1 MMKTITKF
9 MTLCALFVGVNVSAQ
24 TYITSFPHSETFEEG
39 VPTAF
44 VGGSVTSGTQ
54 IGSVFTANTSTD
66 VGTALFDGDQ
76 STDGAQAITVGETDV
91 FTISYTSYFGWL
103 GNGKVATFSVKNS
116 DGIELIS
123 YGYDTKAPNLTTVK
137 ICGGNNLLETPISL
151 QSKYNDSKGANGLTG
166 GKSLQCYRNIED
178 YNTKVTIVIAKS
190 SASITFVNPSRGV
203 NTTLSASIGSDV
215 KVDLVSINLGNETDE
230 PDRGPAIDNMTITKE
245 TAQSSTYTLKKV
257 CSGVELSTEELNGI
271 VGKAI
276 VVNNDPIFVGDKKYF
291 YVSDD
296 SEGKTIANDGST
308 VVTVTYREA
317 ETYSYS
323 VKSSTGTTIAEGSN
337 FEGESIT
344 TPYPM
349 YVNEDGV
356 LYQSNVENK
365 EYNHVF
371 TLTTDAQEEVITYN
385 ETEIV
390 DVVMLVEAETLLGM
404 TPSAGNGGTATI
416 RSSNAKVAYP
426 AEDVQIITIPA
437 GKYQIVVDIYGGQKA
452 PGELTMTI
460 GEASHTFTSVASTY
474 HSIQSWDVELTKEES
489 PLMALKGGGNG
500 VAYDFIYIIKT
511 GNVTPISDI
520 NADKAV
526 DNDYYDLSGRKVVN
540 PVKGNIYING
550 GKLIR
555 Y

>member
-24 TYITSFPHSETFEEG
+24 TTLSPSATVIHSGEYADEVKYVEGAESWKITYSYKPGRTTLSDLVTATYGSSYAMIAKFDASSILDGRIVTSAKLNYSSYCTVATKKSNVQIYQMNGTNWNATTATWNSINVEENFGCFGTVLSDVNHNNTKTSVEVDVTDLLSEDEDK
-39 VPTAF
+39 VIAF
-44 VGGSVTSGTQ
+44 V
-54 IGSVFTANTSTD
+54 FTTATGREQEISDLQLVVESADASSSSIYTLKYMCGAD
-66 VGTALFDGDQ
+66 VLK
-76 STDGAQAITVGETDV
+76 TVE
-91 FTISYTSYFGWL
+91 YT
-103 GNGKVATFSVKNS
+103 
-116 DGIELIS
+116 
-123 YGYDTKAPNLTTVK
+123 
-137 ICGGNNLLETPISL
+137 
-151 QSKYNDSKGANGLTG
+151 GANGFAISVG
-166 GKSLQCYRNIED
+166 DADKEPFFNAD
-178 YNTKVTIVIAKS
+178 NTK
-190 SASITFVNPSRGV
+190 
-203 NTTLSASIGSDV
+203 
-215 KVDLVSINLGNETDE
+215 
-230 PDRGPAIDNMTITKE
+230 
-245 TAQSSTYTLKKV
+245 
-257 CSGVELSTEELNGI
+257 
-271 VGKAI
+271 
-276 VVNNDPIFVGDKKYF
+276 KYI

-296 SEGKTIANDGST
+296 SEGKTIASDGST
-308 VVTVTYREA
+308 VVTVTCREA

-323 VKSSTGTTIAEGSN
+323 VKSSTGEVLANGSN

-344 TPYPM
+344 IPYPM

-356 LYQSNVENK
+356 LYQADVENSQ
-365 EYNHVF
+365 YNHVF
-371 TLTTDAQEEVITYN
+371 TLTTNAQEEVITYN

-404 TPSAGNGGTATI
+404 TPSTGNNGTATI

-437 GKYQIVVDIYGGQKA
+437 GKYRIVVDIYGGQKA

-460 GEASHTFTSVASTY
+460 DEASHTFTSVSQTY

>member
-1 MMKTITKF
+1 MKTITKF

-44 VGGSVTSGTQ
+44 LGGSVVSGTE

-103 GNGKVATFSVKNS
+103 SNGKEATFSVKNS

-123 YGYDTKAPNLTTVK
+123 YGYNTKAPNLTTVK

-151 QSKYNDSKGANGLTG
+151 QSKYNDSKGANGITG
-166 GKSLQCYRNIED
+166 NGSPFRNIED

-215 KVDLVSINLGNETDE
+215 KVDLVSINLGNETASE
-230 PDRGPAIDNMTITKE
+230 DRGPAIDNMTITKE

-257 CSGVELSTEELNGI
+257 CSGVELSTEELNGF
-271 VGKAI
+271 VGNEI
-276 VVNNDPIFVGDKKYF
+276 VVKEDAFFNSDKTKKYI

-296 SEGKTIANDGST
+296 SEGKTIASDGST

-323 VKSSTGTTIAEGSN
+323 VKSSTDVVLAEGSN
-337 FEGESIT
+337 FEGEIFNYS
-344 TPYPM
+344 YPK
-349 YVNEDGV
+349 YLTDANGKVTHKIDG
-356 LYQSNVENK
+356 
-365 EYNHVF
+365 
-371 TLTTDAQEEVITYN
+371 LTTFSASVVLSENTDIQVPY
-385 ETEIV
+385 TE
-390 DVVMLVEAETLLGM
+390 
-404 TPSAGNGGTATI
+404 
-416 RSSNAKVAYP
+416 Y
-426 AEDVQIITIPA
+426 
-437 GKYQIVVDIYGGQKA
+437 
-452 PGELTMTI
+452 I
-460 GEASHTFTSVASTY
+460 GEAYYVEVEDKVSGTVDNNSKLSKGSAVRAFDPVLVFTVPFDGIFSIEYGAYTNNVKYESYFVLNDGEADVWTSQNVQNSINYYNVFIDEGITFAKGK
-474 HSIQSWDVELTKEES
+474 ELTLS
-489 PLMALKGGGNG
+489 TSSSSTNP
-500 VAYDFIYIIKT
+500 FIDYMLFVVSK
-511 GNVTPISDI
+511 NTPISDI

>member
-1 MMKTITKF
+1 MKTITKF

-24 TYITSFPHSETFEEG
+24 TTVLYERGFETEWSESDLEKWTSSSVIDTKEIVDNNLHFAVGNRGYEIVCGESITSDVASVIELTGSWKLTNIANGYGFIKLGDIELRADRSGFKGTVVIGGVETVISGLNKTELQDGAIWNYSFKIDKA
-39 VPTAF
+39 T
-44 VGGSVTSGTQ
+44 GSVSYTIDLPLHEDVVGTGSIVNALTSL
-54 IGSVFTANTSTD
+54 SVGFVKSKTCSTD
-66 VGTALFDGDQ
+66 FSIVSIKLT
-76 STDGAQAITVGETDV
+76 ETKQEV
-91 FTISYTSYFGWL
+91 ESASYIAKFVD
-103 GNGKVATFSVKNS
+103 GNGVDIKEETRTGVVDAGINILPTDKEPFFNS
-116 DGIELIS
+116 DK
-123 YGYDTKAPNLTTVK
+123 T
-137 ICGGNNLLETPISL
+137 
-151 QSKYNDSKGANGLTG
+151 
-166 GKSLQCYRNIED
+166 
-178 YNTKVTIVIAKS
+178 
-190 SASITFVNPSRGV
+190 
-203 NTTLSASIGSDV
+203 
-215 KVDLVSINLGNETDE
+215 
-230 PDRGPAIDNMTITKE
+230 
-245 TAQSSTYTLKKV
+245 
-257 CSGVELSTEELNGI
+257 
-271 VGKAI
+271 
-276 VVNNDPIFVGDKKYF
+276 KKYI

-296 SEGKTIANDGST
+296 SEGKTIASDSST
-308 VVTVTYREA
+308 VVTVTCREA

-323 VKSSTGTTIAEGSN
+323 VKSSTGTTIADGAN

-344 TPYPM
+344 IPYPM

-356 LYQSNVENK
+356 LYQADTEK
-365 EYNHVF
+365 DQYNHVF
-371 TLTTDAQEEVITYN
+371 TLTTNAQEEVITYN

-390 DVVMLVEAETLLGM
+390 DVVMLVEAETLFGM
-404 TPSAGNGGTATI
+404 TPSTGNGGTATI

>member
-1 MMKTITKF
+1 MKTITKF

-24 TYITSFPHSETFEEG
+24 TTVLYERGFETEWSETDLEKWTSSSVIDTKEIVDNNLHFAVGNRGYEIVCGESITSDATSVIEWTGSWKLTNVAYGYGFIKLGDIELRADRSASKGTVVIGGVETVFGLNKTELQDG
-39 VPTAF
+39 AIWNYSF
-44 VGGSVTSGTQ
+44 RIDKARGSVSYTIDLPS
-54 IGSVFTANTSTD
+54 SEDV
-66 VGTALFDGDQ
+66 VGTGSTVNALTSLSVGFVKSKTCG
-76 STDGAQAITVGETDV
+76 TDFSIVSIKLTETKQEV
-91 FTISYTSYFGWL
+91 ETASYAVKFVD
-103 GNGKVATFSVKNS
+103 GNGVDIKEAETRTGVVDAGINILPTDKESFFNS
-116 DGIELIS
+116 DK
-123 YGYDTKAPNLTTVK
+123 T
-137 ICGGNNLLETPISL
+137 
-151 QSKYNDSKGANGLTG
+151 
-166 GKSLQCYRNIED
+166 
-178 YNTKVTIVIAKS
+178 
-190 SASITFVNPSRGV
+190 
-203 NTTLSASIGSDV
+203 
-215 KVDLVSINLGNETDE
+215 
-230 PDRGPAIDNMTITKE
+230 
-245 TAQSSTYTLKKV
+245 
-257 CSGVELSTEELNGI
+257 
-271 VGKAI
+271 
-276 VVNNDPIFVGDKKYF
+276 KKYF

-296 SEGKTIANDGST
+296 SEGKTIASNGST

-323 VKSSTGTTIAEGSN
+323 VKSSTGEVLAKGSN

-356 LYQSNVENK
+356 LYQADADNQQ
-365 EYNHVF
+365 YNHVF
-371 TLTTDAQEEVITYN
+371 TLTTNAQEEVITYN

-404 TPSAGNGGTATI
+404 TSSTGNGGTATI

-437 GKYQIVVDIYGGQKA
+437 GKYRIVVDIYGGQKA

-460 GEASHTFTSVASTY
+460 DEASHTFTSVSQTY

-489 PLMALKGGGNG
+489 PLMALKGGSNG

>member
-1 MMKTITKF
+1 MKTITKF

-44 VGGSVTSGTQ
+44 VGGSVASGTE
-54 IGSVFTANTSTD
+54 IGNVFTANTSTD

-103 GNGKVATFSVKNS
+103 SNGKEATFSVKNS

-123 YGYDTKAPNLTTVK
+123 YGYNTKAPNLTTVK
-137 ICGGNNLLETPISL
+137 ICGGNNLLETPIPL
-151 QSKYNDSKGANGLTG
+151 QSKYNDSKGANGITG
-166 GKSLQCYRNIED
+166 NGSPFRNIED

-215 KVDLVSINLGNETDE
+215 KVDLVSINLGNETASE
-230 PDRGPAIDNMTITKE
+230 DRGPAIDNMTITKE

-257 CSGVELSTEELNGI
+257 CSGVELSTEELNGF
-271 VGKAI
+271 VGNEI
-276 VVNNDPIFVGDKKYF
+276 VVKEDAFFNSDKTKKYI

-296 SEGKTIANDGST
+296 SEGKTIASDGST

-323 VKSSTGTTIAEGSN
+323 VKSSTDVVLAEGSN

-344 TPYPM
+344 IPYPM

-356 LYQSNVENK
+356 LYQADADK
-365 EYNHVF
+365 QQYNHVF
-371 TLTTDAQEEVITYN
+371 TLTTNAQEEVITYN

-390 DVVMLVEAETLLGM
+390 DVVMLVEAETLLRM
-404 TPSAGNGGTATI
+404 TPSAGNNGTATI

-426 AEDVQIITIPA
+426 AEDVQIITLPA

-460 GEASHTFTSVASTY
+460 GEASHTFTSVSQTY

>member
-1 MMKTITKF
+1 MKTITKF

-24 TYITSFPHSETFEEG
+24 TLSADYEVLGYKVKAFYDLSADSEGKYVPLEEDVRYRDAARGIYNYGGGARTVTLKFPVSNGDLVFFE
-39 VPTAF
+39 
-44 VGGSVTSGTQ
+44 GGSTGVGNAYEVTFGTKEEQYSNSSVLAFTSTSDMESLSFTINKTNYVKYILVMEKDNTLATADYTLRYIDGEGNEFKTTTLSGVVTST
-54 IGSVFTANTSTD
+54 ITLVESNK
-66 VGTALFDGDQ
+66 TALF
-76 STDGAQAITVGETDV
+76 
-91 FTISYTSYFGWL
+91 
-103 GNGKVATFSVKNS
+103 NS
-116 DGIELIS
+116 DK
-123 YGYDTKAPNLTTVK
+123 T
-137 ICGGNNLLETPISL
+137 
-151 QSKYNDSKGANGLTG
+151 
-166 GKSLQCYRNIED
+166 
-178 YNTKVTIVIAKS
+178 
-190 SASITFVNPSRGV
+190 
-203 NTTLSASIGSDV
+203 
-215 KVDLVSINLGNETDE
+215 
-230 PDRGPAIDNMTITKE
+230 
-245 TAQSSTYTLKKV
+245 
-257 CSGVELSTEELNGI
+257 
-271 VGKAI
+271 
-276 VVNNDPIFVGDKKYF
+276 KKYI

-296 SEGKTIANDGST
+296 SEGKTIASDGST
-308 VVTVTYREA
+308 VVTVTCREA

-323 VKSSTGTTIAEGSN
+323 VKSSTGVVLAEGSN

-356 LYQSNVENK
+356 LYQSNVEDK
-365 EYNHVF
+365 QYNHVF

-385 ETEIV
+385 ETEIA
-390 DVVMLVEAETLLGM
+390 DVVMLVEAEKLFGM

-437 GKYQIVVDIYGGQKA
+437 GKYRIVVDIYGGQKA

>member
-24 TYITSFPHSETFEEG
+24 TTVLYERGFETEWSETDLEKWTSSSVIDTKEIVDNTLHFAAGKRGYEIVCGETITSDATSVIEWTGSWKLTNVASGYGFIKLGDIELRADRTGFKGTVVIGGVETVFSGLNRTELQDG
-39 VPTAF
+39 AIWNYSF
-44 VGGSVTSGTQ
+44 RIDKARGSVSYTIDLPS
-54 IGSVFTANTSTD
+54 SEDV
-66 VGTALFDGDQ
+66 VGTGNTVNALT
-76 STDGAQAITVGETDV
+76 SLSVGFVRDRANGSDFSIVSIKLTETKQEV
-91 FTISYTSYFGWL
+91 ETASYAVKFVD
-103 GNGKVATFSVKNS
+103 GNGVNIKEAETRTGVVDAGINIFPTDKESFFNS
-116 DGIELIS
+116 DK
-123 YGYDTKAPNLTTVK
+123 T
-137 ICGGNNLLETPISL
+137 
-151 QSKYNDSKGANGLTG
+151 
-166 GKSLQCYRNIED
+166 
-178 YNTKVTIVIAKS
+178 
-190 SASITFVNPSRGV
+190 
-203 NTTLSASIGSDV
+203 
-215 KVDLVSINLGNETDE
+215 
-230 PDRGPAIDNMTITKE
+230 
-245 TAQSSTYTLKKV
+245 
-257 CSGVELSTEELNGI
+257 
-271 VGKAI
+271 
-276 VVNNDPIFVGDKKYF
+276 KKYF

-296 SEGKTIANDGST
+296 REGKTIASDGST
-308 VVTVTYREA
+308 VVTITYREA
-317 ETYSYS
+317 ETFSYS
-323 VKSSTGTTIAEGSN
+323 VKSSTGTTIAKGSN

-344 TPYPM
+344 IPYPM

-356 LYQSNVENK
+356 LYQADAVNK

-371 TLTTDAQEEVITYN
+371 TLTTNAQEEVITYN

-390 DVVMLVEAETLLGM
+390 DVVVLVEAETLLGM
-404 TPSAGNGGTATI
+404 TPSAGNGGTAAI
-416 RSSNAKVAYP
+416 RSSNSKVAYP
-426 AEDVQIITIPA
+426 AEDALITTIPA
-437 GKYQIVVDIYGGQKA
+437 GKYRIVVDIYGGQST

-460 GEASHTFTSVASTY
+460 DEASHTFTSVSSTY

>member
-1 MMKTITKF
+1 MKTITKF

-44 VGGSVTSGTQ
+44 EGGSVVSATQ
-54 IGSVFTANTSTD
+54 IGSVFTANTSTE

-103 GNGKVATFSVKNS
+103 NNGKEATFSVKNS

-123 YGYDTKAPNLTTVK
+123 YGYNTGSEHLTTVK
-137 ICGGNNLLETPISL
+137 ICGGNNLLETPIFL
-151 QSKYNDSKGANGLTG
+151 RSKYNDSKPSNGLTH
-166 GKSLQCYRNIED
+166 SNHYRNIED

-215 KVDLVSINLGNETDE
+215 KVDLVSINLGNETANA
-230 PDRGPAIDNMTITKE
+230 DRGPAIDNMTITKE

-257 CSGVELSTEELNGI
+257 CSGVELSTEELNGF
-271 VGKAI
+271 VGNEI
-276 VVNNDPIFVGDKKYF
+276 VVKEDAFFNSDKTKKYF

-296 SEGKTIANDGST
+296 SEGKTIASDGST

-317 ETYSYS
+317 ETYSCS
-323 VKSSTGTTIAEGSN
+323 VKSSTDVVLAEGSN
-337 FEGESIT
+337 FEGEIFNYS
-344 TPYPM
+344 YPK
-349 YVNEDGV
+349 YLTDANGKVTHKIDG
-356 LYQSNVENK
+356 
-365 EYNHVF
+365 
-371 TLTTDAQEEVITYN
+371 LTTFSASVVLSENIDIQVPY
-385 ETEIV
+385 TE
-390 DVVMLVEAETLLGM
+390 
-404 TPSAGNGGTATI
+404 
-416 RSSNAKVAYP
+416 Y
-426 AEDVQIITIPA
+426 
-437 GKYQIVVDIYGGQKA
+437 
-452 PGELTMTI
+452 I
-460 GEASHTFTSVASTY
+460 GEAYYVEVEDKVSGTVGNNSKLSKGSAVRAFKPVLVFTVPFDGIYSIEYGAYTNNVNHESYFVLNDGEADVWTSQNVQNSINYYEVFIDEGITFAKGK
-474 HSIQSWDVELTKEES
+474 ELTLS
-489 PLMALKGGGNG
+489 SLSTNP
-500 VAYDFIYIIKT
+500 YIDYMLFVVSK
-511 GNVTPISDI
+511 NTPISDI

>member
-24 TYITSFPHSETFEEG
+24 TLSADYEVLGYKVKAFYDLSADSEGKYVPLEGDVMYRDAARGIYNYGGGARPVTLKFPVSNGDLVFFE
-39 VPTAF
+39 
-44 VGGSVTSGTQ
+44 GGSTSATKAYEVTFGTKEEQYSNSSVLAFTSTSDMESLSFTINKNNYIKYILVMEKDNTLATADYTLRYIDGEGNEFKTTTLSGVVTST
-54 IGSVFTANTSTD
+54 ITLVESNK
-66 VGTALFDGDQ
+66 TALF
-76 STDGAQAITVGETDV
+76 
-91 FTISYTSYFGWL
+91 
-103 GNGKVATFSVKNS
+103 NS
-116 DGIELIS
+116 DK
-123 YGYDTKAPNLTTVK
+123 T
-137 ICGGNNLLETPISL
+137 
-151 QSKYNDSKGANGLTG
+151 
-166 GKSLQCYRNIED
+166 
-178 YNTKVTIVIAKS
+178 
-190 SASITFVNPSRGV
+190 
-203 NTTLSASIGSDV
+203 
-215 KVDLVSINLGNETDE
+215 
-230 PDRGPAIDNMTITKE
+230 
-245 TAQSSTYTLKKV
+245 
-257 CSGVELSTEELNGI
+257 
-271 VGKAI
+271 
-276 VVNNDPIFVGDKKYF
+276 KKYI

-296 SEGKTIANDGST
+296 SEGKTIASDGST
-308 VVTVTYREA
+308 VVTVTCREA

-323 VKSSTGTTIAEGSN
+323 VKSSTGTTIAEGAN

-356 LYQSNVENK
+356 LYQADADNQQ
-365 EYNHVF
+365 YNHVF
-371 TLTTDAQEEVITYN
+371 TLTTNAQEEVITYN

-437 GKYQIVVDIYGGQKA
+437 GKYRIVVDIYGGQKA
-452 PGELTMTI
+452 LGELTMTI
-460 GEASHTFTSVASTY
+460 GEASHTFTSVSQTY

>member
-24 TYITSFPHSETFEEG
+24 TTVLYERGYETEWSESDLEKWTSSSVIDTKEIVDNTLHFAVGKRGYEIVCGETITSDATSVLELTGSWKLNSVAFGYGFIKLGDIELRADRSGFKGTVVIGGVETDFGLNKTELQDG
-39 VPTAF
+39 AIWNYSF
-44 VGGSVTSGTQ
+44 RIDKARGSVSYTIDLPS
-54 IGSVFTANTSTD
+54 SEDV
-66 VGTALFDGDQ
+66 VGTGSTVNALT
-76 STDGAQAITVGETDV
+76 SLSVGFVRGSANSSDFSIVSIKLTETKQEV
-91 FTISYTSYFGWL
+91 ETASYAVKFVD
-103 GNGKVATFSVKNS
+103 GNGVDIKEAETRTGVVDAGINILPTDKEPFFNS
-116 DGIELIS
+116 DK
-123 YGYDTKAPNLTTVK
+123 T
-137 ICGGNNLLETPISL
+137 
-151 QSKYNDSKGANGLTG
+151 
-166 GKSLQCYRNIED
+166 
-178 YNTKVTIVIAKS
+178 
-190 SASITFVNPSRGV
+190 
-203 NTTLSASIGSDV
+203 
-215 KVDLVSINLGNETDE
+215 
-230 PDRGPAIDNMTITKE
+230 
-245 TAQSSTYTLKKV
+245 
-257 CSGVELSTEELNGI
+257 
-271 VGKAI
+271 
-276 VVNNDPIFVGDKKYF
+276 KKYI

-296 SEGKTIANDGST
+296 REGKTIASDGST
-308 VVTVTYREA
+308 VVTITYREA
-317 ETYSYS
+317 ETFSYS
-323 VKSSTGTTIAEGSN
+323 VKSSTGTTIAEGAN
-337 FEGESIT
+337 FEGESIK

-371 TLTTDAQEEVITYN
+371 TLTTNAQEEVITYN

-390 DVVMLVEAETLLGM
+390 DVVMLVEAETLLRM

-416 RSSNAKVAYP
+416 RSSNAKVGYP
-426 AEDVQIITIPA
+426 AEDVQITTLPA
-437 GKYQIVVDIYGGQKA
+437 GKYQIVVDIYGGQST

-460 GEASHTFTSVASTY
+460 GEASHTFTSVSSTY

>member
-24 TYITSFPHSETFEEG
+24 TTVFEKGTAEKPFVDADVANAVKESVVDGNMVVTGKNESHECSFSVVPQTYDNSLYTIEVVMTAGTAPGRDSSYDYWNFGPISVRWNGQKAESLLLIDG
-39 VPTAF
+39 VESKISTNKTLVRGVSYSVKATINTATGE
-44 VGGSVTSGTQ
+44 VRVSVTPGTSSELAFT
-54 IGSVFTANTSTD
+54 GVVTSVDVDYTNFKFGHYRGGAEGYEHTIVLDEVVITQKEVIAETA
-66 VGTALFDGDQ
+66 
-76 STDGAQAITVGETDV
+76 
-91 FTISYTSYFGWL
+91 SYAVKFVD
-103 GNGKVATFSVKNS
+103 GNGVDIKEAETRTGVVDAGINIFPTDKESFFNS
-116 DGIELIS
+116 DK
-123 YGYDTKAPNLTTVK
+123 T
-137 ICGGNNLLETPISL
+137 
-151 QSKYNDSKGANGLTG
+151 
-166 GKSLQCYRNIED
+166 
-178 YNTKVTIVIAKS
+178 
-190 SASITFVNPSRGV
+190 
-203 NTTLSASIGSDV
+203 
-215 KVDLVSINLGNETDE
+215 
-230 PDRGPAIDNMTITKE
+230 
-245 TAQSSTYTLKKV
+245 
-257 CSGVELSTEELNGI
+257 
-271 VGKAI
+271 
-276 VVNNDPIFVGDKKYF
+276 KKYF

-296 SEGKTIANDGST
+296 SEGKTIASNGSS
-308 VVTVTYREA
+308 VVTITYREA

-323 VKSSTGTTIAEGSN
+323 VKSSTGITIAEGSN

-344 TPYPM
+344 IPYPM

-356 LYQSNVENK
+356 LYQADTEK
-365 EYNHVF
+365 DQYNHVF
-371 TLTTDAQEEVITYN
+371 TLTTDVQEEVITYN

-437 GKYQIVVDIYGGQKA
+437 GKYRIVVDIYGGQKA

-460 GEASHTFTSVASTY
+460 DEASHTFTSVSSTY